1 MHKTYVLDASAMVI
15 LIENR
20 SGASRIGQ
28 LVKEADR
35 LNVPLLASVVNWGEV
50 FYLSWKRGGE
60 ETARK
65 ALNYLSL
72 LPINVLPVDSA
83 QALKAA
89 ELRALHHVPYVD
101 CLAAALSSIHQA
113 TLVTSDQDFK
123 KLGRNFPILWLTRP

>member
-1 MHKTYVLDASAMVI
+1 VNKTYVLDASAMVV

-20 SGASRIGQ
+20 SGANRVGQ

-65 ALNYLSL
+65 ALDYLSF
-72 LPINVLPVDSA
+72 LPIKILPVDSA

-89 ELRALHHVPYVD
+89 ELRTLYHVPYLD
-101 CLAAALSSIHQA
+101 CLAGALSSIHQA
-113 TLVTSDQDFK
+113 TLVTSDHDFE
-123 KLGRNFPILWLTRP
+123 KLGRHFRILWIGT